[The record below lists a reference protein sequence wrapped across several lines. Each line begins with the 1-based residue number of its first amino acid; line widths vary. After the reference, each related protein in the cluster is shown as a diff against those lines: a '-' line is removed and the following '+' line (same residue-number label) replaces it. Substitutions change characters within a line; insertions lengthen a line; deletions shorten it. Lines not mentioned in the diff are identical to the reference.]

1 MEDVNITPEELHKR
15 ATSLAHK
22 QRDLQILISAG
33 CIALYFNLL
42 TQKISPT
49 LTPYETVSII
59 FALLG
64 MSLCML
70 SGILSIHAD
79 ARRNWYWA
87 MLLKCEESESKDTYK
102 SKRSF
107 WRRFHMKTQEGMTI
121 GLFFGVIFSVQFI
134 ILRVL

>member
-1 MEDVNITPEELHKR
+1 MKEENITPEELHKR

-22 QRDLQILISAG
+22 QRDLQIFISAG

-42 TQKISPT
+42 TRTISPP
-49 LTPYETVSII
+49 LTPYETVSTI

-64 MSLCML
+64 VSICML

-87 MLLKCEESESKDTYK
+87 MLLKCETNESKDIYTT
-102 SKRSF
+102 KRAF
-107 WRRFHMKTQEGMTI
+107 WRRFHMKTQEGMTF

-134 ILRVL
+134 FLRVL